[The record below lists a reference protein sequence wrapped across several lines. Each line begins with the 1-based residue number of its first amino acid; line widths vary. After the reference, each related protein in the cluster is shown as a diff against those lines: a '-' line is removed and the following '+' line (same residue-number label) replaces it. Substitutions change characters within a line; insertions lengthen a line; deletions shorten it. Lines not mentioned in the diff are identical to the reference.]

1 MASDNYSSPEGDPL
15 CKEYRK
21 NRESFTDLPALRM
34 SLFPNVP
41 PFLNYIP
48 TLDGGKIFPP
58 SSFREQLWRIPQGV
72 GNILDYSRNQRKP
85 TKQDEKEDITEEI
98 FPDNIIT
105 IANFKN
111 KHFGTP
117 LTQANI
123 NIIYHYLKEGVVR
136 PSDLN
141 NFQIFFCSC

>member
-1 MASDNYSSPEGDPL
+1 
-15 CKEYRK
+15 
-21 NRESFTDLPALRM
+21 M

-48 TLDGGKIFPP
+48 ALDGGKIFPP
-58 SSFREQLWRIPQGV
+58 SRFREQLWRIPQGV
-72 GNILDYSRNQRKP
+72 INILDSKGNKRIALNN
-85 TKQDEKEDITEEI
+85 DEDIAERI
-98 FPDNIIT
+98 FPDNVIT

-123 NIIYHYLKEGVVR
+123 FKFKSRGR
-136 PSDLN
+136 WW
-141 NFQIFFCSC
+141 